1 MVCYRVLIHGNGE
14 SISDAKSILD
24 WMKDCHE
31 ITKDEV
37 IAIDGKI
44 VRGSYNKPEERS
56 VIYMVNAFATA
67 HGLCLGQSKVDDK
80 TNENTEV
87 SKLL

>member
-1 MVCYRVLIHGNGE
+1 MHGNGE

-37 IAIDGKI
+37 IAIDRKT
-44 VRGSYNKPEERS
+44 VRGSYNKSEERS
-56 VIYMVNAFATA
+56 AIHMVNAFATA
-67 HGLCLGQSKVDDK
+67 HDLCLGQSRVDDK
-80 TNENTEV
+80 TNEILEIP
-87 SKLL
+87 KLL